1 MEKDSS
7 RTGLSTIGSY
17 YIQRK
22 LLNMLSSLPKPPPP
36 VAPHAARV
44 EVPPPPVPARRSSH
58 PCMSTSHHSGLMP
71 QRAASTAQTSAKK
84 HTPVMS
90 RSASGAPASRLVH
103 IAGSGVSAQNTSPSS
118 PRRLAAISRAPAL
131 HMPTSPLI
139 SKRLMKSPLPVRHGL
154 KPPLPTPGRSALHCL
169 LCIVLRVSLIVLHFY
184 VGNIALHYG
193 CLNIEL
199 LRLSSVPVLFI
210 LADFVST
217 K

>member
-1 MEKDSS
+1 
-7 RTGLSTIGSY
+7 
-17 YIQRK
+17 
-22 LLNMLSSLPKPPPP
+22 MLSRLPKPPPP

-90 RSASGAPASRLVH
+90 SSTSGAPAPRLVH
-103 IAGSGVSAQNTSPSS
+103 ITGSGVSAQHTSPSS

-154 KPPLPTPGRSALHCL
+154 KPPLPTPGSSTLLLCL
-169 LCIVLRVSLIVLHFY
+169 LCILLWVSLIALHFY
-184 VGNIALHYG
+184 VCFTCIALWVSQHRVHQF
-193 CLNIEL
+193 LSHLFL
-199 LRLSSVPVLFI
+199 LALF
-210 LADFVST
+210 
-217 K
+217 

>member
-44 EVPPPPVPARRSSH
+44 ELPPPPVPARRSSH

-71 QRAASTAQTSAKK
+71 QRAASTVQTSSKK

-90 RSASGAPASRLVH
+90 RSTSGAPAPRLVH
-103 IAGSGVSAQNTSPSS
+103 IAGSGVSAQLTSPSS

-154 KPPLPTPGRSALHCL
+154 KPPLPTPGSATYCFA
-169 LCIVLRVSLIVLHFY
+169 CSVFY
-184 VGNIALHYG
+184 CGYLW
-193 CLNIEL
+193 
-199 LRLSSVPVLFI
+199 
-210 LADFVST
+210 
-217 K
+217 